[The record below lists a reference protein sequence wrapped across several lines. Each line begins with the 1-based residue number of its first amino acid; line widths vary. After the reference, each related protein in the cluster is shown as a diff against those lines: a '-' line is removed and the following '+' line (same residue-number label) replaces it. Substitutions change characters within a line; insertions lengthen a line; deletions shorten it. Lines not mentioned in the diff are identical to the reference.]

1 MQLLR
6 SVLVLLWI
14 GVTLISCQTSTVRQ
28 NEPIAEESFHFDWE
42 ALAIVIVQ
50 RANIQPGEKVL
61 LVAMPGK
68 FDSLILTLKKQ
79 ILEKKGEFLGVLST
93 DSTKNPSSWQTAFT
107 AKVKGLNINDLTS
120 LLKGVNLGIM
130 LPGAGV
136 EDKPYQA
143 MQKVLARGSGRTIH
157 FHWSGAY
164 SVDGKLME
172 ITESIDK
179 FYQDVVLNTDYSRLT
194 YLEKAFEADSR
205 EAKFQVTTPSG
216 TDLRFSVGERP
227 VTMQDGD
234 ASESRMANA
243 RNLIDR
249 EIEIP
254 AGAIRV
260 APIEESVE
268 GKIVFPDGLWNGK
281 PVKGLVMTFENG
293 KVSDVRANLG
303 VDNVKAELTKAG
315 EAGSHFREF
324 ALGFNS
330 LLAVPDSN
338 TWIPYYGYGAGVVR
352 LSLGDNSELGGNVT
366 GGYVR
371 WNFFTDATVKIGHK
385 TIVQDGKLSQ
395 FGDNL

>member
-1 MQLLR
+1 MQLFR
-6 SVLVLLWI
+6 SVLILLWI
-14 GVTLISCQTSTVRQ
+14 GATVTSCQTSTVRQ
-28 NEPIAEESFHFDWE
+28 HEAIAEESFHFDWE
-42 ALAIVIVQ
+42 ALAIVIIQ
-50 RANIQPGEKVL
+50 RANLQPGEKVL

-68 FDSLILTLKKQ
+68 FDSLVVSLKKQ
-79 ILEKKGEFLGVLST
+79 ILEKKGEFLGVVST
-93 DSTKNPSSWQTAFT
+93 DSTKTPPSWKTSFT
-107 AKVKGLNINDLTS
+107 TKLKGLNANDQS
-120 LLKGVNLGIM
+120 AQLKGVNLGIM

-136 EDKPYQA
+136 TDKPYQA
-143 MQKVLARGSGRTIH
+143 MQKVLERGSGRTIH

-164 SVDGKLME
+164 SADGKLMKM
-172 ITESIDK
+172 TEAIDRY
-179 FYQDVVLNTDYSRLT
+179 YQDVVLNTDYNRLT
-194 YLEKAFEADSR
+194 YLEKAFETDSR

-216 TDLRFSVGERP
+216 TDLRFSVGNRP

-234 ASESRMANA
+234 ASESHMATA

-268 GKIVFPDGLWNGK
+268 GKIVFPDSEWNGK

-303 VDNVKAELTKAG
+303 VDAVKAELTKAG
-315 EAGSHFREF
+315 VAGQHFREF
-324 ALGFNS
+324 ALGFNP

-352 LSLGDNSELGGNVT
+352 LSLGDNSELGGTVT

-371 WNFFTDATVKIGHK
+371 WNFFTDATVTIGHK
-385 TIVQDGKLSQ
+385 TIVKNGKLSQ